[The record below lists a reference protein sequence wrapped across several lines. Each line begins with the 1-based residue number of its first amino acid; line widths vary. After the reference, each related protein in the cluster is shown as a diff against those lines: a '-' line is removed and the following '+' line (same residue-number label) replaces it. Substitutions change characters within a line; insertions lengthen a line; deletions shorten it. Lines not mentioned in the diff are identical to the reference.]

1 MIRAMVKISRQAAD
15 DLERGIVKGLLV
27 PDTPEDIG
35 EALIVCPERDFYA
48 AAEIRRCPRIA
59 PADVAARVFAKTWDP
74 RRFALSRVQVMHMT
88 NDQRGR
94 LIRALVLGTVTRLP
108 PPGKR
113 DDVEAEE
120 IGMIPEFE

>member
-1 MIRAMVKISRQAAD
+1 MMRVMVRISRQAAD

-27 PDTPEDIG
+27 PDTPEDID

-59 PADVAARVFAKTWDP
+59 PAYVAARVFEKTWDP

-94 LIRALVLGTVTRLP
+94 LIRALVLGTVTRLQSP
-108 PPGKR
+108 VNR